1 MVRQSLYRVIDESF
15 YVYLFRIIVSI
26 DERKHYNMTH
36 KQFTSAHIDRY
47 LQGKMS
53 PQEEREFLLSIKRD
67 KRLRH
72 VALIK
77 ALFIKQIKACRSKV
91 TNTDHDKRSN
101 TNT

>member
-1 MVRQSLYRVIDESF
+1 MADEFF
-15 YVYLFRIIVSI
+15 YVYFFRIIVSI
-26 DERKHYNMTH
+26 DERDKYYSMTQ
-36 KQFTSAHIDRY
+36 KQYTLAHIDRY
-47 LQGKMS
+47 LRGEMS
-53 PQEEREFLLSIKRD
+53 PQEEQEFLLSIKRD